1 MARSTVTEAQT
12 TVAPAADTRSRPS
25 AALIVSLLL
34 AMVLGALDQSI
45 LATALPAIA
54 SDLHG
59 IESLSWVVTVFM
71 LTSTISA
78 PLYGKLSDLYGQRPL
93 FMLSIGVF
101 VAASVLCGMC
111 SSMGQLIAARGL
123 QGLGAGGL
131 MTLSQIV
138 IGRSVKPSER
148 GRYQGVFSAA
158 FAISSAL
165 GPLLGGF
172 ITSNLN
178 WRWVFFIN
186 LPLGALAMAG
196 LFRNLPALQRQA
208 QVSVDYAGAVVLG
221 VATSALLLLTHAYSF
236 SAEGGVA
243 IPLGLGVLA
252 LAGFALLYRVER
264 AATAPIIDPALFA
277 NRRFTVAI
285 CAMAAMAFAM
295 MGSLVF
301 MPLYYQAV
309 LHQTPTESGFMTLP
323 QVVMMVIS
331 SFVGGAIS
339 TRRQNFV
346 NLLLVGVALECL
358 GLCLLLAFTRAGMSA
373 PWFFL
378 TMGVL
383 GLGMGVGMPNAT
395 VLVQNAVA
403 PSVMGAAT
411 AALAF
416 CRSLG
421 AAVGVATA
429 GGIMSYILARGAAGL
444 PISLSSVQLGDAQAL
459 TAVPADQLEQVTE
472 LYRSAINASLFA
484 GAIVM
489 GIAVLLVAYLA
500 CRDRGVAR
508 QTA

>member
-1 MARSTVTEAQT
+1 VTHLN
-12 TVAPAADTRSRPS
+12 DSRPRPK
-25 AALIVSLLL
+25 AALIVSLML
-34 AMVLGALDQSI
+34 AMVLAALDQSV

-93 FMLSIGVF
+93 FMLSIAVF
-101 VAASVLCGMC
+101 VGASVLCGAC
-111 SSMGQLIAARGL
+111 TSMGQLIAARGL

-158 FAISSAL
+158 FAVSSVA

-172 ITSNLN
+172 ITSNLS
-178 WRWVFFIN
+178 WRWIFFIN
-186 LPLGALAMAG
+186 LPLGLVAMAG
-196 LFRNLPALQRQA
+196 LLRNVPVLRREAE
-208 QVSVDYAGAVVLG
+208 VSIDYAGAVVLG

-236 SAEGGVA
+236 SAQGGLWVA
-243 IPLGLGVLA
+243 VGLGVVA
-252 LAGFALLYRVER
+252 VAGFGVLYRVER
-264 AATAPIIDPALFA
+264 AARAPIIDPALFA

-309 LHQTPTESGFMTLP
+309 LHQTPLESGFMTLP

-339 TRRQNFV
+339 ARRQNFV
-346 NLLLVGVALECL
+346 TLLLVGVALECL
-358 GLCLLLAFTRAGMSA
+358 GLCLLLAFTSAGLSA

-378 TMGVL
+378 IMGVL

-403 PSVMGAAT
+403 PAVMGAAT
-411 AALAF
+411 AALSF

-421 AAVGVATA
+421 GAVGVATA
-429 GGIMSYILARGAAGL
+429 GGIMTYVLSQGAPGL
-444 PISLSSVQLGDAQAL
+444 PVSLGNVQLGDPQAL
-459 TAVPADQLEQVTE
+459 ARVPAEQLAQVTE
-472 LYRSAINASLFA
+472 LYRSAISASLFA
-484 GAIVM
+484 GALVM
-489 GIAVLLVAYLA
+489 GMAVALVAYL
-500 CRDRGVAR
+500 RR
-508 QTA
+508 QRNP

>member
-1 MARSTVTEAQT
+1 MSRSPVSEAPYAAAT
-12 TVAPAADTRSRPS
+12 TADRRERPKP
-25 AALIVSLLL
+25 ALIVSLLL
-34 AMVLGALDQSI
+34 AMVLAALDQSI

-59 IESLSWVVTVFM
+59 IESLSWVVTAFM

-101 VAASVLCGMC
+101 VGASVLCGGC
-111 SSMGQLIAARGL
+111 TSMWQLIAARGL

-138 IGRSVKPSER
+138 IGRSVKPNER
-148 GRYQGVFSAA
+148 GRYQGLFSGAFAVSSAA
-158 FAISSAL
+158 

-172 ITSNLN
+172 ITSNLS
-178 WRWVFFIN
+178 WRWIFFIN
-186 LPLGALAMAG
+186 LPLGLLAMSG
-196 LFRNLPALQRQA
+196 LFRNLPALRREA
-208 QVSVDYAGAVVLG
+208 SVSIDYAGALVLG

-236 SAEGGVA
+236 SAAGDLWLPV
-243 IPLGLGVLA
+243 GLGVVA
-252 LAGFALLYRVER
+252 FVGFGLLYRVER
-264 AATAPIIDPALFA
+264 AAKAPIIDPALFA

-331 SFVGGAIS
+331 SFAGGAIS
-339 TRRQNFV
+339 SRRQNFV
-346 NLLLVGVALECL
+346 TLLLLGVALECL
-358 GLCLLLAFTRAGMSA
+358 GLCLLLAFTSAGLGA

-378 TMGVL
+378 TMGIL
-383 GLGMGVGMPNAT
+383 GLGMGIGMPNAT
-395 VLVQNAVA
+395 VLVQNAVQPA
-403 PSVMGAAT
+403 VMGAAT

-429 GGIMSYILARGAAGL
+429 GGIMSYVLSRGAAQL
-444 PISLSSVQLGDAQAL
+444 PVSLGSFQLGNAEALAQ
-459 TAVPADQLEQVTE
+459 VPAAQLAQVTE

-484 GAIVM
+484 GALVM
-489 GIAVLLVAYLA
+489 GLAVVLVAYLA
-500 CRDRGVAR
+500 KRGNR
-508 QTA
+508 